1 MNMDAVSEILD
12 DRSRD
17 ADLLA
22 RMVMVSVAAHVAVI
36 AALTLMPRMAGGSQE
51 QGLVM
56 TISLGG
62 AEGPDQGRNPMSARQ
77 IQEAVPETAKAN
89 VTPPAPTRPE
99 MIEPTKTAPAA
110 KGTPKPDAPKP
121 TPQLQGRKPSQG
133 AEVNKG
139 QARIET
145 NSTAQTQVPGLA
157 TGGGG
162 TGGVYTDYADFCC
175 PEYLTQVVSLIRR
188 NWQPRQGQIG
198 TNTVKFTI
206 QRDGTIVNVA
216 IHEGTN
222 QLLNLA
228 SQRAL
233 QVTRNVP
240 ALPAA
245 FTPPQLTVYVV
256 FEYQR

>member
-1 MNMDAVSEILD
+1 MDAVSEILD

-17 ADLLA
+17 ADSLS
-22 RMVMVSVAAHVAVI
+22 RMVMVSIAAHVAVI
-36 AALTLMPRMAGGSQE
+36 AALTLMPRMS
-51 QGLVM
+51 GLPEDQSRVM

-77 IQEAVPETAKAN
+77 VQQAVPDGKKPTD
-89 VTPPAPTRPE
+89 TPPAATKPD
-99 MIEPTKTAPAA
+99 MIEPVKVAPPPPKAATKPE
-110 KGTPKPDAPKP
+110 TPKV
-121 TPQLQGRKPSQG
+121 TPQLQGRTPSQG

-145 NSTAQTQVPGLA
+145 NSTAQTQTPGLA

-162 TGGVYTDYADFCC
+162 AGGAYTDYADFCC
-175 PEYLTQVVSLIRR
+175 PEYLTQVVALIKR
-188 NWQPRQGQIG
+188 NWQRRQGQVG
-198 TNTVKFTI
+198 TNTLKFTI
-206 QRDGTIVNVA
+206 QRDGTIANV
-216 IHEGTN
+216 IVHEGNN

-233 QVTRNVP
+233 LVTRSVP
-240 ALPAA
+240 PLPAA
-245 FTPPQLTVYVV
+245 FTPPQLTVYLI